1 MTVCRDSRENRN
13 LEQTDKIVA
22 SRRETARKI
31 CNRFD
36 KNTHRH
42 NKFGRWLHKYEKLCR
57 LTKRFWD
64 TTECIVEHSQNM
76 ANNLVYLFYWFL
88 FFILLAYIPCYNW
101 SNHEKYT
108 KYQEWN
114 FSKHNS

>member
-22 SRRETARKI
+22 SRRETARKV

-76 ANNLVYLFYWFL
+76 ANNLVYLFYNECAL
-88 FFILLAYIPCYNW
+88 RDAVISVNEGEQDYEND
-101 SNHEKYT
+101 
-108 KYQEWN
+108 
-114 FSKHNS
+114 FSS